1 MQFNHDNMIGPL
13 LAVQLV
19 SLASRG
25 WDTPAAVAALRQF
38 EVRDP
43 ELSEAESRLLYE
55 WARALRA
62 PFVVGDVESTCASIN
77 ALLEAA
83 TSRAFLST
91 HDGMKPHLHFTA
103 DHDDAV
109 ARTRAITAG
118 GLAIFAVESAGGRL
132 GACNRQGCPE
142 VFVDT
147 SRNGRRAYC
156 SARCGNHEAVR
167 RHRSATRT
175 TVLR

>member
-13 LAVQLV
+13 LAVELA
-19 SLASRG
+19 SLAGRG
-25 WDTPAAVAALRQF
+25 WDTQAAAAALHKF

-43 ELSEAESRLLYE
+43 ALSRAQSHQLLEWSHRLREPFEA
-55 WARALRA
+55 
-62 PFVVGDVESTCASIN
+62 GDVESTCAAIN
-77 ALLEAA
+77 CLLEAA

-109 ARTRAITAG
+109 ARAKAITAG

-132 GACNRQGCPE
+132 GACTRHGCPE

-156 SARCGNHEAVR
+156 SARCGNYEAVR
-167 RHRSATRT
+167 RHRAGT
-175 TVLR
+175 